1 MMDTSATLTSC
12 VTFLRA
18 QIEWMASNPDFPID
32 DFAAEIHACQRALLH
47 FDPDREP
54 MGTMVRCPT
63 LLDEGECGY
72 RLHYT
77 EPDEPITCR
86 RCGVTRDAMT
96 LITVALSDGDAK
108 VWVDPEAAEK
118 ETGVAILTLKR
129 WAARGLI
136 HCNHGRYDLR
146 EIHRAVEGERT
157 AAHLNL
163 LRRVS
168 TST

>member
-1 MMDTSATLTSC
+1 LTAC
-12 VTFLRA
+12 TTFLRA
-18 QIEWMASNPDFPID
+18 SLPWWASDPEQPID
-32 DFAAEIHACQRALLH
+32 DFAGEISACRRALSR

-63 LLDEGECGY
+63 LLNNGECGR
-72 RLHYT
+72 RLHYV
-77 EPDEPITCR
+77 EPDEQVTCG

-96 LITVALSDGDAK
+96 LVTLALSDSQGE

-118 ETGVAILTLKR
+118 ETGVPMLTLKR
-129 WAARGLI
+129 WATRGLI
-136 HCNHGRYDLR
+136 HASHGRYDLR